1 MFSLFILDLPK
12 IFASKFEEQW
22 HIKQLLVIEMRNESD
37 KYLHY
42 NNTVQNV
49 TLSEF
54 NMPLE
59 CIPQYLLF
67 QRKCPR
73 ISATIKLPI
82 WHALKNVKQVIIKVK
97 KKKIFLSIYQFA

>member
-1 MFSLFILDLPK
+1 MHEHMFRLFILDLPN
-12 IFASKFEEQW
+12 IFASKLEEQW
-22 HIKQLLVIEMRNESD
+22 HLKQLLVIEMRNESD

-59 CIPQYLLF
+59 CNPHYLLF
-67 QRKCPR
+67 QRKCPG
-73 ISATIKLPI
+73 ISATIKLQSDMP
-82 WHALKNVKQVIIKVK
+82 
-97 KKKIFLSIYQFA
+97 